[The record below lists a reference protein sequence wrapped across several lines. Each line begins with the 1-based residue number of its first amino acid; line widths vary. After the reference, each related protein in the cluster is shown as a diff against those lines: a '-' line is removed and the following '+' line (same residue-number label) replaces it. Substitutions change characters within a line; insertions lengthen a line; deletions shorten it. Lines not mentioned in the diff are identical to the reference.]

1 MKEVGGDDNID
12 AFRIGWNPKRRKK
25 MGRKKKKLKPHD
37 LTMTCTYL
45 TFCFDD
51 RGVKKKKPWNEKKT
65 STDIATTDIAPKY
78 DFWRMIKNQ
87 NPKNSEKE

>member
-1 MKEVGGDDNID
+1 MTWPWPV
-12 AFRIGWNPKRRKK
+12 RIWHFVLMTGEKRRKNPE
-25 MGRKKKKLKPHD
+25 MKK
-37 LTMTCTYL
+37 
-45 TFCFDD
+45 
-51 RGVKKKKPWNEKKT
+51 N